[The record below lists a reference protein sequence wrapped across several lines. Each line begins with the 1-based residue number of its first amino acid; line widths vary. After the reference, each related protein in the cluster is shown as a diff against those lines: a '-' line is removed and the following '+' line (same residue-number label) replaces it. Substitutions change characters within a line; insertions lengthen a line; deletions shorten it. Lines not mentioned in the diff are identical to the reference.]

1 MLKDEIKEYL
11 IQVTIIEAR
20 CLKPKTD
27 GGLANPF
34 VKIKCGNLPVQA
46 TEVIKDRLE
55 ANWNQSFT
63 FEGMKLT
70 EQQLQ
75 TTDLVIEVYSKNNF
89 FQNDL
94 IGLYSI
100 GLSTLY
106 KNANHEFYNM
116 WVVLYN
122 QDEDPEEAQ
131 GYVLLDAF
139 IIGPGDRPPVHDR
152 NEKVNQDVE
161 NNEEVN
167 IDEMTFEQL
176 RAYQEKMQSY
186 QIIGKPHVA
195 RKGFQLS
202 CYIFK
207 CENLAFFG
215 GKKPTA
221 FISARVAGLVRRT
234 KSVNKNPS
242 PIYNQKMLF
251 PCFFPFLNDKI
262 LLRIWN
268 EKTSSRDDFIANIPE
283 VQNNNDFFNLSKL
296 VSMGGRMPA
305 KWVNLY
311 GIPEEERNST
321 FKAKVVHP
329 KEGTAY
335 MGRIML
341 SFSLL
346 SAEVPVCSTLPCNP
360 FHEQDPQTY
369 NLYCDIYTLKYL
381 KEEQYDI
388 AVWCEC
394 KIGPYSTGINTQKK
408 PNKKGTVK
416 WNITEN
422 TNEITLPSITQINFP
437 KDYAQV
443 PDIFINLYTGC
454 GEKDSKRIGYIRLK
468 ALTVNRWTK
477 DATPRW
483 LHFKPLDMN
492 KDSPGSVLVN
502 LQFSPSSESSKRIFK
517 QMGISMKYTLYSH
530 IVNGFEL
537 CPKLESNKKEV
548 FETKVQVEL
557 CDKSECTK
565 YKTGR
570 YPVWNEILNFVIE
583 TDWKLD
589 FTPDVVVTLYRRVP
603 KTFSKELIDEE
614 VGRFTVPVVSI
625 KKMKKHPHY
634 FNLIYNNEIN
644 GRLMAMF
651 FIVEEKDKA
660 IGSKFGAIKQILD
673 KIQLADIKI
682 FTLGFRNLDFNPD
695 YINNKTK
702 FSASLSDESNTV
714 FPEEKDNTPLEKF
727 NPKEESNYLNLINCY
742 EFKDVEIRGDET
754 FQIFPYVKL
763 NLIHEKMFFNEERF
777 IIFNVDE
784 FVSTVSEHQKK
795 VYRILFEQNL
805 GDTSLA
811 QEQKILDKNVVPDDY
826 IDTKYLEEDDENKSE
841 KLNEKDIEDN
851 IDISVLL
858 DKPKIEEEEEQTFLV
873 QRNDG
878 DGDQG
883 SLMARL
889 ISNYKNMEKGE
900 VFSFDCKPKD
910 KDDEKQKMKILR
922 KKYYAEI
929 RELRKIERPTLDQ
942 TNRLLDLEEQFRD
955 AKKPQMNEAM
965 FYGFEDIS
973 DAYNY
978 DRDLYKEDVYET
990 HPDMLLIPYKTKKL
1004 YYIPHN
1010 PFQEIFETLDGY
1022 YKLGKLTE
1030 NLIKFNVKVE
1040 FKNKTDTGSEGQLI
1054 TTSNTPE
1061 LSDDKMMELL
1071 ELEVNKNLENYDIF
1085 NETYQN
1091 KLRFLYLNK
1100 EEQKLNKANDLK
1112 LPLTSL
1118 KVRVYIYRCS
1128 NLTAQDNFIG
1138 FIDYMA
1144 GYNSYSQAN
1153 AYLQIRVGSDDNSRE
1168 KGSKFVETKDS
1179 YVANSLSPDF
1189 YQMYELEADLPKDWK
1204 LTINVLSY
1212 TKGSGS
1218 DSLIGST
1225 VIDLEDRYLGEYR
1238 TLNLIKMKSYESE
1251 LIHKLKELENP
1262 ELETQD
1268 NTSIELL
1275 NKKLTILNVQI
1286 DNLKEKKIPV
1296 EYRPLYK
1303 PGVKTAQGIIEMF
1316 VEILPQF
1323 RAKIT
1328 PPAKIERP
1336 PPQEYEMR
1344 LIIWETRNLPYE
1356 NGKKRIDAMIKVS
1369 YDPEGYLEDDIQKE
1383 TDCHLGCMDGK
1394 AEFNWRMKFN
1404 LTIPCTF
1411 PRLTFDVLD
1420 FNAFSSNEAL
1430 CSCTISV
1437 QRLLKKLQQ
1446 EGRLEIKNKWIQL
1459 SNRNDPGEPKGE
1471 IKIDLYFIQKFE
1483 ADQNPVGE
1491 AQDEPNHSP
1500 KLTKPKNGRGMSD
1513 FLKGTFLDITGWKFN
1528 FSLFGTLAIIG
1539 VVVAV
1544 VFVFVIC
1551 FVQPGIMVK

>member
-1 MLKDEIKEYL
+1 MLQGEIKEYL

-46 TEVIKDRLE
+46 TEVIHDRLE

-63 FEGMKLT
+63 FEGIKLT

-75 TTDLVIEVYSKNNF
+75 TTDLLIEVYSKNNF
-89 FQNDL
+89 FANDL

-131 GYVLLDAF
+131 GYVLLNAF

-152 NEKVNQDVE
+152 NDKVNQ
-161 NNEEVN
+161 EVGPEDEDLN

-186 QIIGKPHVA
+186 QIIGKPSVA

-202 CYIFK
+202 CYMFK
-207 CENLAFFG
+207 CENLAYFG
-215 GKKPTA
+215 GKKPSA

-234 KSVNKNPS
+234 KAVNKNAS
-242 PIYNQKMLF
+242 PVYNQKMLF

-268 EKTSSRDDFIANIPE
+268 ERGSTRDDFIANIPE

-296 VSMGGRMPA
+296 VAMGGRMPA

-341 SFSLL
+341 SFSLI
-346 SAEVPVCSTLPCNP
+346 SAEFPICATVPTNP
-360 FHEQDPQTY
+360 FYEQDPQSY
-369 NLYCDIYTLKYL
+369 NLYCDIYELKYL

-394 KIGPYSTGINTQKK
+394 KIGPYSSGINTQKK

-422 TNEITLPSITQINFP
+422 NNEITLPSITHIYFP
-437 KDYAQV
+437 KDYEQV
-443 PDIFINLYTGC
+443 PDIFINLFTGC
-454 GEKDSKRIGYIRLK
+454 GGNESTRIGYIRLN
-468 ALTVNRWTK
+468 AEMVNRWST

-483 LHFKPLDMN
+483 LHFKPLDIN
-492 KDSPGSVLVN
+492 KDSPGSVLIN
-502 LQFSPSSESSKRIFK
+502 LQFTPANESSKRIFK
-517 QMGISMKYTLYSH
+517 QVGIAKNYNLFAH

-537 CPKLESNKKEV
+537 CPKLDLKKNEI

-557 CDKSECTK
+557 NDKSEFTK
-565 YKTGR
+565 QTKTGR
-570 YPVWNEILNFVIE
+570 YPVWNEIIKIE
-583 TDWKLD
+583 TELDWKLD
-589 FTPDVVVTLYRRVP
+589 FAPDVVVKLFRRVP
-603 KTFSKELIDEE
+603 KTFSKDLIDVE
-614 VGRFTVPVVSI
+614 VGKFTVPVVSI
-625 KKMKKHPHY
+625 KKMKKYPHY
-634 FNLIYNNEIN
+634 FNLIHNNEIN

-651 FIVEEKDKA
+651 FIIDAKEKNVSD
-660 IGSKFGAIKQILD
+660 KFGVIKRILD
-673 KIQLADIKI
+673 DIKLADIKI

-695 YINNKTK
+695 YINKKTK

-727 NPKEESNYLNLINCY
+727 NSKDSNCTYFNLINCY
-742 EFKDVEIRGDET
+742 EFKDVEIRGDEN
-754 FQIFPYVKL
+754 FQIFPYIKL
-763 NLIHEKMFFNEERF
+763 NLVHEKLFYNEERF

-784 FVSTVSEHQKK
+784 FVSTVSENKK
-795 VYRILFEQNL
+795 KLYRVLFEQNL
-805 GDTSLA
+805 GVTSLD
-811 QEQKILDKNVVPDDY
+811 QEQKIIGKDVVDDDY
-826 IDTKYLEEDDENKSE
+826 IDLKALED
-841 KLNEKDIEDN
+841 EKDGTNGEEKGEKYDEDN
-851 IDISVLL
+851 IDITAIRSKNKKKKENKNEEI
-858 DKPKIEEEEEQTFLV
+858 KPFLV
-873 QRNDG
+873 SKENGG
-878 DGDQG
+878 DRE
-883 SLMARL
+883 MAYKIRT
-889 ISNYKNMEKGE
+889 YKNMEIGKE
-900 VFSFDCKPKD
+900 FNLVCKPKD
-910 KDDEKQKMKILR
+910 KEMEKEKMKRLR
-922 KKYYAEI
+922 KKYYEEI
-929 RELRKIERPTLDQ
+929 RKLRKIDKPTLEE
-942 TNRLLDLEEQFRD
+942 TNRLLDLEDQFRD
-955 AKKPQMNEAM
+955 AKKPQMNEAI
-965 FYGFEDIS
+965 FYGFEDIQ
-973 DAYNY
+973 DEYNY
-978 DRDLYKEDVYET
+978 GRDIYKEDIYET
-990 HPDMLLIPYKTKKL
+990 HQNLVIPYKRKQL
-1004 YYIPHN
+1004 YHIPHN
-1010 PFQEIFETLDGY
+1010 PFEDVFETLDGY

-1030 NLIKFNVKVE
+1030 NLIKFNVKVD
-1040 FKNKTDTGSEGQLI
+1040 FKNNETKDTTDNQLMI
-1054 TTSNTPE
+1054 SPNKH
-1061 LSDDKMMELL
+1061 LSDDELL
-1071 ELEVNKNLENYDIF
+1071 KIEMNNDLENYDIF

-1091 KLRFLYLNK
+1091 KLRYIYLNK
-1100 EEQKLNKANDLK
+1100 EEQRLDKGNDLK

-1118 KVRVYIYRCS
+1118 KVRVYIYKCS

-1138 FIDYMA
+1138 FVDYMA
-1144 GYNSYSQAN
+1144 GYNSFSQAN
-1153 AYLQIRVGSDDNSRE
+1153 AYLQIKVGSDESTRE

-1179 YVANSLSPDF
+1179 YVANSLNPEF
-1189 YQMYELEADLPKDWK
+1189 YQMFELEADLPKDWK
-1204 LTINVLSY
+1204 LTINVFSY
-1212 TKGSGS
+1212 TKGSTS

-1225 VIDLEDRYLGEYR
+1225 IIDLEDRYIGENR
-1238 TLNLIKMKSYESE
+1238 TRGILKYKSYESD
-1251 LIHKLKELENP
+1251 LIKELNQLENT
-1262 ELETQD
+1262 ENERDD
-1268 NTSIELL
+1268 NKIEKI
-1275 NKKLTILNVQI
+1275 NSKLR
-1286 DNLKEKKIPV
+1286 KITVLQNDLQESQVPV
-1296 EYRPLYK
+1296 EYRPLMK

-1316 VEILPQF
+1316 VEILPQA
-1323 RAKIT
+1323 RAKIVR
-1328 PPAKIERP
+1328 PAKIERP
-1336 PPQEYEMR
+1336 PPEEYEMR
-1344 LIIWETRNLPYE
+1344 LVIWETRNLPYE
-1356 NGKKRIDAMIKVS
+1356 NGKKRIDVMIKVS
-1369 YDPEGYLEDDIQKE
+1369 YDPEGYMEEDIQKE

-1394 AEFNWRMKFN
+1394 AEFNYRMKFN
-1404 LTIPCTF
+1404 LTVPCTF
-1411 PRLTFDVLD
+1411 PRLTFDVMD
-1420 FNAFSSNEAL
+1420 FNAFSSNEAI

-1437 QRLLKKLQQ
+1437 QRLIKKLSQQ
-1446 EGRLEIKNKWIQL
+1446 GKLEIKNKWIQL
-1459 SNRNDPGEPKGE
+1459 GNRNDPGEPKGE

-1491 AQDEPNHSP
+1491 AQDEPNHDP
-1500 KLTKPKNGRGMSD
+1500 RLVKPKNGRGMSD
-1513 FLKGTFLDITGWKFN
+1513 FLRGTFLDVTGWKFN

-1539 VVVAV
+1539 IVVAV
-1544 VFVFVIC
+1544 IFVFVIC